1 LNICPY
7 LILAICLAGCN
18 GPRERSA
25 KLGPDSDP
33 TPVVLPGSAPISEAE
48 IRKYHKIVQDFYD
61 TTLLPGGFNGA
72 MLVARKGKVVFEKYA
87 GIGYLDAVTDSINP
101 NTSFHIASVSKTFT
115 AMAVLKLWE
124 EGRLDIHRDV
134 SLYLPGFNYPG
145 VTVKT
150 LLNHRSG
157 LPNYVNVMEQKGWD
171 KTDTVSNEDVLQFM
185 IRRKDE
191 LMPGSPDRNFSYCNT
206 NYALLALVIERV
218 SGKKYSD
225 YLSSTFFRP
234 LDMEHTFVFEPGRTD
249 PVLPSYDWRGVR
261 EPFTYLDH
269 VYGDKN
275 IYSTPRDLLK
285 WDMALG
291 SGKLFRQQTLD
302 SAYTGYSHEKPG
314 VRNYGLGW
322 RLYLYPD
329 HRRIIYHNGWWHGNN
344 AVFTRL
350 LQDSA
355 TVIILVNQFNR
366 RIYEARNLYSALGNF
381 EVQAGED

>member
-1 LNICPY
+1 MKICPY
-7 LILAICLAGCN
+7 LILALSLAGCN
-18 GPRERSA
+18 ASREKTE
-25 KLGPDSDP
+25 KLWPGSDP
-33 TPVVLPGSAPISEAE
+33 ASVVLPVSKPLPEAE

-72 MLVARKGKVVFEKYA
+72 MLVARKGQVVFEKYA
-87 GIGYLDAVTDSINP
+87 GIGHLGAAKDSINT

-124 EGRLDIHRDV
+124 EGRLDIHKAV
-134 SLYLPGFNYPG
+134 SAYLPGFNYPG

-157 LPNYVNVMEQKGWD
+157 LPNYVNVMEQRGWD
-171 KTDTVSNEDVLQFM
+171 KTDTVSNEDLLQFL

-206 NYALLALVIERV
+206 NYALLALVIEKVTGVTYAR
-218 SGKKYSD
+218 
-225 YLSSTFFRP
+225 YLSETFFRP
-234 LDMEHTFVFEPGRTD
+234 LGMDHTFVFEARMAD
-249 PVLPSYDWRGVR
+249 SVLPSYNWRGEK
-261 EPFTYLDH
+261 EPFTYLDL

-275 IYSTPRDLLK
+275 IYSSPRDMLK
-285 WDMALG
+285 WDVALS
-291 SGKLFRQQTLD
+291 SGKLFRRETLD

-329 HRRIIYHNGWWHGNN
+329 KRRIIYHNGWWHGNN

-350 LQDSA
+350 VQDSA

-366 RIYEARNLYSALGNF
+366 RIYEARKLYSALGNY
-381 EVQAGED
+381 ELQAGEE